1 MTDSLIKHRLLE
13 YYKKNFPQI
22 DNITIPSFERLADGW
37 ETEIYAF
44 SLLENIHPKQDLI
57 LRIYPGKDAQAKST
71 REFSG
76 MVHLKTLGYPVPE
89 VYHYGERQ
97 NSPFDGKPF
106 CIMERIF
113 GRLLGDLSDPSVVDL
128 FASLLV
134 RLHELKWRK
143 LIPYVKHYSPVGFL
157 EETLDKYRAT
167 IMASGFLGFL
177 EPISWIQEEA
187 TNRDL
192 KISLAITHNDF
203 HPYNIILDMHNR
215 PYVIDWSG
223 FAISD
228 YRMDLAWALMLIEA
242 YRTKERRLHFKN
254 RYAEISMKNLEHLD
268 LFDVMACTRR
278 LFNIVVSI
286 EQGPDKLGMRPEA
299 LTVIIRDLDKH
310 KRVYR
315 LFQERTRFSIPEVEA
330 LISKL
335 EKS

>member
-1 MTDSLIKHRLLE
+1 MTDSQIKHRLLE
-13 YYKKNFPQI
+13 YYKKEFPQI
-22 DNITIPSFERLADGW
+22 DNISIPSFERFADGW

-44 SLLENIHPKQDLI
+44 TFSESIHPKQDLI
-57 LRIYPGKDAQAKST
+57 LRIYPGKDAEAKSK

-89 VYHYGERQ
+89 VYHYGEQ
-97 NSPFDGKPF
+97 KNSPFSGKPF

-113 GRLLGDLSDPSVVDL
+113 GGLLGDSSDPSAVDL

-134 RLHELKWRK
+134 QLHELKWRK
-143 LIPYVKHYSPVGFL
+143 LIPYVKSYSPIGFL
-157 EETLDKYRAT
+157 EKTLDKYRAT
-167 IMASGFLGFL
+167 IRASGFGGFL

-187 TNRDL
+187 MNRDL
-192 KISLAITHNDF
+192 EISLAITHNDF
-203 HPYNIILDMHNR
+203 HPYNIILDVHNR

-242 YRTKERRLHFKN
+242 YRTQERRLYFKK
-254 RYAEISMKNLEHLD
+254 RYAEISMKKLEHLD

-278 LFNIVVSI
+278 LFDIVVSI

-299 LTVIIRDLDKH
+299 LTVIIRDLDMH

-315 LFQERTRFSIPEVEA
+315 LFQERSRLSIPEVEA
-330 LISKL
+330 LIAKL
-335 EKS
+335 EEH